1 MKTKT
6 CCEYAMKE
14 AFEAVCE
21 VSLMDKEHAA
31 RTLRSVRRKNYMSA
45 YRDGEAYVLKKVS
58 VICPNCGMHLHY
70 YAARTDSFIERK
82 LMEFQIDM
90 AVADYLDDQIS
101 FFENPNRD
109 YVSINT
115 PLPCGTEIECWRC
128 GTHGILKE
136 RSSERKVRIQNEQ
149 EKLCIS
155 CDIHDIFEAL
165 SIGWVTILEKDVA
178 IGRPPYEER
187 IIFDF
192 ESSVATIQLVDGS
205 GVACEKELTSEAE
218 LVGHDPIGEVFRN
231 FVLRR
236 RIRKAFLEA
245 YGDTVY
251 FTADEMNL
259 DRYIL
264 QTKFIGYY
272 RDFYD
277 GIPFMEF
284 ESSVLGER
292 RLPNSIR
299 DIAGK
304 MHRASDVST
313 LYKSLGLPAAK
324 SVRKI
329 VFKDPQLLFYAN
341 ELKILH
347 DVFSD
352 LNYYRR
358 ILSCASIYRILA
370 ELVRCGKARD
380 YLVMLREV
388 MGMRWLFEHI
398 KDKDCTDMKRPLS
411 SRQ

>member
-1 MKTKT
+1 M
-6 CCEYAMKE
+6 
-14 AFEAVCE
+14 
-21 VSLMDKEHAA
+21 
-31 RTLRSVRRKNYMSA
+31 
-45 YRDGEAYVLKKVS
+45 
-58 VICPNCGMHLHY
+58 ICPNCGMHLHY

-115 PLPCGTEIECWRC
+115 PLPCGTKIECWRC

-192 ESSVATIQLVDGS
+192 ESSVTTIQLVDGS

-329 VFKDPQLLFYAN
+329 VFEDPQLLFYAN

-347 DVFSD
+347 DVFPD

-398 KDKDCTDMKRPLS
+398 KDKDCTDMNRPLS